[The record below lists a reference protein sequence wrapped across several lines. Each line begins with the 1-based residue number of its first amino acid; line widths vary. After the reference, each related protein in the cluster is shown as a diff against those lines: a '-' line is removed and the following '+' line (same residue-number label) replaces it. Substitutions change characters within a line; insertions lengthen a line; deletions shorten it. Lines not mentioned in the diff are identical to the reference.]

1 MNRRTVV
8 ISVVAGVVVIGGAGA
23 GVAWQ
28 QQRAQAEQ
36 DRSLRAAA
44 ETFASAWSD
53 RALDRSGTSYSGSSP
68 AQVAAS
74 FTRVTQGL
82 GTGPVKVTVGS
93 VNRSGDTGKAT
104 LDVRWSLAGGATWAY
119 SEPVSLKRTSNRWAV
134 VADGP
139 TSLWH
144 PKVRSNQALTA
155 GRTWGRRGAVLDRNG
170 KPLLAIGTVY
180 DVQIDPARATP
191 AAVAALEKV
200 VDEPAGSLTA
210 KLAAAKRARSRAPI
224 PVITYREGDFA
235 DRRAALEPLAGVIYP
250 RREQPLAPTRTF
262 GQPLL
267 GSYGPVTAEMVSK
280 GKGRYVA
287 GDHAG
292 LSGIQGQYDELLGG
306 TAGVAVA
313 VAGTN
318 PATTLFEQP
327 AKDGKDLTLALD
339 PAVQTAA
346 EKALAG
352 SGATPSALVAVD
364 VKTGDLI
371 AVANSPELG
380 FDRALV
386 GQYQPGS
393 TLKVA
398 TSYSLLGKGLSPST
412 RVPCP
417 PSVTVDGLTVQE
429 LRGRDVRRRPLR
441 QGLRPLVQHGVRPA
455 RRWHGRRR
463 RARRGQGARGRRR
476 LGEAP
481 GRRQRVRR
489 LGARRHEQDRE
500 GGHGV
505 RPGPDADLP
514 CRDGGHGRIG
524 GPGQLRG
531 ARPGHL
537 TRGARRRPHRE
548 TAAGGA
554 GRRAA
559 LADAPGR
566 DRRHRFGAEGR
577 PRRPGVGQDRHRGA
591 RDRSRRRRPGRGSW
605 GGRATWRSPSWWRRA
620 AAAAPSPRRW
630 SRAFLTDAAPLTR
643 KGSGNDEAPD
653 LTVGGFA
660 KSDCLSRSSIRLKS
674 EGANLVSLRALRA
687 LGDLELDAL
696 CLVERTVAVGLDRR
710 VVNEDVGASAILCDE
725 AEALFSVEPLHG
737 ALCHGDNSFFDSQW
751 SSHLARPRL
760 PHYPHN
766 YRDMP
771 VSMKKAR
778 SLLRALLRPARNCN
792 CNRASR
798 YHFSGSRQGGLPRSV
813 GTRSARCRRRSA
825 TCRERGHRPCRP
837 LPALSVRCR

>member
-1 MNRRTVV
+1 MLLDVRMNRRTVV
-8 ISVVAGVVVIGGAGA
+8 ISVVAGVVVIGAAGA

-28 QQRAQAEQ
+28 QQRARAEQ
-36 DRSLRAAA
+36 DRSLRTAA

-53 RALDRSGTSYSGSSP
+53 RALDRAGTSYAGSSP

-74 FTRVTQGL
+74 FTKVTQGL
-82 GTGPVKVTVGS
+82 GAGPVKVTVGS

-119 SEPVSLKRTSNRWAV
+119 SEPVTLKRTSNRWAV

-144 PKVRSNQALTA
+144 PKVRSDQALTA
-155 GRTWGRRGAVLDRNG
+155 GRTWGLRGAVLDRNG

-210 KLAAAKRARSRAPI
+210 KLAAAKRAGSHAPI
-224 PVITYREGDFA
+224 PVITYRAGDFA

-306 TAGVAVA
+306 TAGVTVA
-313 VAGTN
+313 VAGTD

-327 AKDGKDLTLALD
+327 AKAGKDLTLGLD

-364 VKTGDLI
+364 VRTGDLI

-412 RVPCP
+412 HVPCP
-417 PSVTVDGLTVQE
+417 PSVTVDGLTVKNYEGETFGDVPFAKDFAHSCNTAFVHLAGGMGDADVHDAAKALGVGAGWEKHLGVANAFGGSVPVATSKTEKAATAFGQARTLTSPAAMAVMAGSVARGSYVEPALVTSPAVPGADRTAKPLQAGPVGE
-429 LRGRDVRRRPLR
+429 LRSLMRQVVTDGTGSVLKDVPGGPVSGKTGTAEHGTKSPPETRAWFVGWQGDVAFAVLVEEGRSGGTVAA
-441 QGLRPLVQHGVRPA
+441 PLVK
-455 RRWHGRRR
+455 
-463 RARRGQGARGRRR
+463 
-476 LGEAP
+476 
-481 GRRQRVRR
+481 
-489 LGARRHEQDRE
+489 
-500 GGHGV
+500 
-505 RPGPDADLP
+505 
-514 CRDGGHGRIG
+514 
-524 GPGQLRG
+524 
-531 ARPGHL
+531 
-537 TRGARRRPHRE
+537 T
-548 TAAGGA
+548 
-554 GRRAA
+554 
-559 LADAPGR
+559 
-566 DRRHRFGAEGR
+566 
-577 PRRPGVGQDRHRGA
+577 
-591 RDRSRRRRPGRGSW
+591 
-605 GGRATWRSPSWWRRA
+605 
-620 AAAAPSPRRW
+620 
-630 SRAFLTDAAPLTR
+630 FLTD
-643 KGSGNDEAPD
+643 
-653 LTVGGFA
+653 
-660 KSDCLSRSSIRLKS
+660 
-674 EGANLVSLRALRA
+674 
-687 LGDLELDAL
+687 
-696 CLVERTVAVGLDRR
+696 
-710 VVNEDVGASAILCDE
+710 
-725 AEALFSVEPLHG
+725 LH
-737 ALCHGDNSFFDSQW
+737 
-751 SSHLARPRL
+751 R
-760 PHYPHN
+760 
-766 YRDMP
+766 
-771 VSMKKAR
+771 
-778 SLLRALLRPARNCN
+778 
-792 CNRASR
+792 
-798 YHFSGSRQGGLPRSV
+798 
-813 GTRSARCRRRSA
+813 
-825 TCRERGHRPCRP
+825 
-837 LPALSVRCR
+837 